1 MAHLPYLTSHTEYL
15 STVIAFACVPANTQR
30 QFKFSCMKLTKKMKN
45 EIYEIHFIYFIYVTY
60 NILYIMINI
69 MNPPKHNYTKRPC
82 KLNFNMF
89 ISKQYKTNKI
99 IDDFKSP
106 KLNRSKQRKKVTFSP
121 SAKKHDGMCKHNE
134 ILNKHMYEISEGWS
148 RNCILQQMINSKNL
162 SDIKILYD
170 DIMGLISRCKN
181 SESDYVPIISS
192 GAGKSQY
199 ITKLKHLEPLIKHSN
214 GVLLILDKLKEA
226 NPSL

>member
-1 MAHLPYLTSHTEYL
+1 M
-15 STVIAFACVPANTQR
+15 C
-30 QFKFSCMKLTKKMKN
+30 
-45 EIYEIHFIYFIYVTY
+45 FIYFISGTY
-60 NILYIMINI
+60 KILYIMINI

-99 IDDFKSP
+99 IDDLKSS
-106 KLNRSKQRKKVTFSP
+106 KSKQRKKVTFSP
-121 SAKKHDGMCKHNE
+121 SAKNHDGMCKHNE
-134 ILNKHMYEISEGWS
+134 ILNKHMYEISEGWN
-148 RNCILQQMINSKNL
+148 RNGILQQMINSKNL

-170 DIMGLISRCKN
+170 DIMSLISRCKN

-199 ITKLKHLEPLIKHSN
+199 ITKSTHLEPLIKHSN
-214 GVLLILDKLKEA
+214 SVLLILDKLKES
-226 NPSL
+226 NSSL